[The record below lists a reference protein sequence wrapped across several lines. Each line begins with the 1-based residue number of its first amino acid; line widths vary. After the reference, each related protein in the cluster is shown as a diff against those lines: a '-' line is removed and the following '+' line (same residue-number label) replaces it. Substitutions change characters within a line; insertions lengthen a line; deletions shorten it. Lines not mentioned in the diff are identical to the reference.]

1 MKLKTGDS
9 TTQVHRITE
18 SEVLAFAKIS
28 GDHNPIH
35 VDEAFA
41 RTTPFGARIAHGMF
55 VGSLISAILA
65 TRLPGPGS
73 IYLSQ
78 TFKFLRPAFLGEE
91 ISIPVTVLEV
101 LPDKPIVRLETK
113 VLNAKG
119 ESILEGEAVAKVPNL
134 ER

>member
-55 VGSLISAILA
+55 VGSLLSAILA
-65 TRLPGPGS
+65 PRLPGPGS

-91 ISIPVTVLEV
+91 ISITVTVLEV
-101 LPDKPIVRLETK
+101 RPDKPIVRLETK